1 MTAYELLKG
10 KGQEGTESDDDK
22 SEFYRAIHLHS
33 TRAMPTMTSLCPSM
47 PPELSAIVKKALALD
62 PEERYSNFCSLL
74 HDLHR
79 VQQICDGR
87 LRGQAR
93 RDFVVGHIDYQSR
106 FAIPPGL
113 VDREEEF
120 GMLDEAYRLVK
131 TTGRSQVAC
140 CWGVSGSGKS
150 KLLELW
156 ARQREADNA
165 GQDCFVS
172 WAKTD
177 QHLVKP
183 LSAFI
188 SVFCSLLERVFSDP
202 LESASDWRQR
212 ILDSLAVNANVFL
225 ALLPREWRD
234 ILLDGQ
240 PSEDMDS
247 DTTAGIDWESWVKQ
261 FRTWSYGLL
270 RLFASENRPLVC
282 CMSSHATRLNSA
294 CSTLARYHR

>member
-1 MTAYELLKG
+1 
-10 KGQEGTESDDDK
+10 
-22 SEFYRAIHLHS
+22 
-33 TRAMPTMTSLCPSM
+33 
-47 PPELSAIVKKALALD
+47 
-62 PEERYSNFCSLL
+62 
-74 HDLHR
+74 LHR